1 MDRAGHV
8 SRFPVNAA
16 VLRWERRCRREMPP
30 PARATTTGRG
40 SRKEIGSMAHML
52 MARQAVTR
60 CSLTFAQKVMRP
72 PSVLRQQLFPE
83 LFAGQVKPQGS
94 GRVGSGATRKI
105 LRPPDPTRPNP
116 RDLKSSPPDLTW
128 PVRFQAPPDPT
139 RSDPPDSDLTS
150 EIRVRRGSGHLDL
163 LGFFSR
169 SAGSTQR
176 IRPVGGRFKTK

>member
-1 MDRAGHV
+1 MPPRNATPCASNNDRERQPQGDWFDGAYVDGQTGCFAMFADV
-8 SRFPVNAA
+8 CTKSDAPTKCAAAA
-16 VLRWERRCRREMPP
+16 VISRVV
-30 PARATTTGRG
+30 RG
-40 SRKEIGSMAHML
+40 S
-52 MARQAVTR
+52 
-60 CSLTFAQKVMRP
+60 
-72 PSVLRQQLFPE
+72 
-83 LFAGQVKPQGS
+83 GQTSRVRS